1 LKFYYDNKN
10 IPIRNENTGDI
21 MRKYKYLFGPVPSR
35 RLGRSLGVDL
45 IPYKTCSQD
54 CVFCQLG
61 RTTEKTNIRDEYVPI
76 QEVYNE
82 INEWLKKDGKADHVT
97 LAGSGEPTLHSNF
110 GDVIK
115 YVKKKSS
122 IQTVLLTNGS
132 LLYLPEVRKAASQ
145 AHIVKVSVCAW
156 DQHSFGWINRT
167 HPLIDFNLM
176 IEGQKVFRN
185 EFKGELWVEVF
196 LVAGMNSMPSDV
208 SKISDWVEQLKPD
221 RIHLN
226 TAVRP
231 PAEDFVKPLSRDQ
244 LASLCNLFHS
254 PVEIIA
260 SYKNKEDS
268 EISANEEAIFS
279 MLTRRPCTA
288 EDIAGAFGMHFNEV
302 SKYLGNLLQKK
313 LIRSEHNGNL
323 IYYIMTRNKN

>member
-1 LKFYYDNKN
+1 
-10 IPIRNENTGDI
+10 

-61 RTTEKTNIRDEYVPI
+61 RTPEKTITRNEYVPI
-76 QEVYNE
+76 EEVCDE
-82 INEWLKKDGKADHVT
+82 ITEWLKKDGNADHGT

-110 GDVIK
+110 GDVLK
-115 YVKKKSS
+115 YVKEKSA

-132 LLYLPEVRKAASQ
+132 LFHLPEVRESATQ
-145 AHIVKVSVCAW
+145 AHIVKVSVSAW
-156 DQHSFGWINRT
+156 DQNSFGWINRP
-167 HPLIDFNLM
+167 HQLIDFKQL
-176 IEGQKVFRN
+176 IAGQKEFRN
-185 EFKGELWVEVF
+185 AFKGELWVEVF
-196 LVAGMNSMPSDV
+196 LVAGMNSMSSDV
-208 SKISDWVEQLKPD
+208 SNISVLVEQLKPD

-231 PAEDFVKPLSRDQ
+231 PAEDFVKPLSKDQ
-244 LASLCNLFHS
+244 LTSLCNLFHS

-260 SYKNKEDS
+260 SYKNKEDR

-288 EDIAGAFGMHFNEV
+288 EDIAGTFGMHFNEV
-302 SKYLGNLLQKK
+302 SKYLGNLLRKK
-313 LIRSEHNGNL
+313 LIRTERTGNS
-323 IYYIMTRNKN
+323 IYYRMTRNEK